1 MFYGR
6 QCATVIFDFSI
17 DVSFNFTHLKGE
29 RMKTLVIFVLLA
41 PTVGIC
47 QGFLPR
53 WEMSTSVDVNSFS
66 NSVSSSS
73 GSSYYAS
80 LALRPGF
87 YPMLGE
93 GLSVEPE
100 LFLGKTKGQT
110 TAVNLSGNISYSLG
124 MGYWPFVPF
133 VLAGYGLGDGIPFDQ
148 TLARTPGAASSTISV
163 FNAGG
168 GLKIMA
174 LGGRGLL
181 RIEYRYQHFSS
192 NSADVPVRTFARRL
206 LVGFAVLL

>member
-1 MFYGR
+1 
-6 QCATVIFDFSI
+6 
-17 DVSFNFTHLKGE
+17 
-29 RMKTLVIFVLLA
+29 MKTLVFIILFA
-41 PTVGIC
+41 PAVGFC

-53 WEMSTSVDVNSFS
+53 WEMSTSVDANSFS
-66 NSVSSSS
+66 NPN
-73 GSSYYAS
+73 GSNWYAS

-100 LFLGKTKGQT
+100 LFLGETKGQT
-110 TAVNLSGNISYSLG
+110 LAMNLSGNISYSLG
-124 MGYWPFVPF
+124 MGYWPLVPF
-133 VLAGYGLGDGIPFDQ
+133 VLAGYGLGDGVPFNQ
-148 TLARTPGAASSTISV
+148 PLSRTPGATPSTINV
-163 FNAGG
+163 YNVGG

-181 RIEYRYQHFSS
+181 RIEYRYQEFSS
-192 NSADVPVRTFARRL
+192 NASYAPVRTFARRL